1 LAMRKLLYSTL
12 WITGLLCCTISCMEE
27 QDFDQ
32 FDDLRVT
39 PTLSSGIFYLES
51 DEETINLAGP
61 LGSFYFQEVTFEAF
75 NEQYVAER
83 LIEGTI
89 TYQIQ
94 NTTSKRLRIVIE
106 FLNED
111 GRVLDVARFDI
122 EANSPD
128 IVEYPVFYGA
138 GGKNINILSSTKSL
152 RVIAD
157 NLSVGSSVSANPDA
171 RIIFRSGAEFLFQL
185 Q

>member
-1 LAMRKLLYSTL
+1 
-12 WITGLLCCTISCMEE
+12 MEE

-39 PTLSSGIFYLES
+39 PTLSSGIFYFES

-89 TYQIQ
+89 TYQIE

-111 GRVLDVARFDI
+111 GRVLDVERFGI
-122 EANSPD
+122 EPNSPSV
-128 IVEYPVFYGA
+128 VE
-138 GGKNINILSSTKSL
+138 
-152 RVIAD
+152 R
-157 NLSVGSSVSANPDA
+157 
-171 RIIFRSGAEFLFQL
+171 
-185 Q
+185 